1 MQLLSIVILYYTV
14 PLSKFTTPEVLDY
27 LQLDNSYKNT
37 HCNIGDRTFSRFI
50 LRGLEKKS
58 RNWNPIKKGS
68 VTKTTPKMAKK
79 TSKRR
84 GNKAT
89 ASVRKEKGAKSARKN
104 KGSKKRKVEEEVP
117 VVHKPVL
124 EEIIDDDD
132 DDDDYDYDDDDEMD
146 DFGSGMP
153 PGMMEAM
160 FAGGMPPGMMEAIL
174 SQMVS
179 HHRGDLDDEDEDEDE
194 ESREHK
200 LFHLVKESDLCAVQV
215 LTTQS

>member
-1 MQLLSIVILYYTV
+1 MEIEHFPDL
-14 PLSKFTTPEVLDY
+14 FFE
-27 LQLDNSYKNT
+27 
-37 HCNIGDRTFSRFI
+37 GW
-50 LRGLEKKS
+50 KKKVET
-58 RNWNPIKKGS
+58 RNPIKKGS
-68 VTKTTPKMAKK
+68 VTKTTLKMAKK

-89 ASVRKEKGAKSARKN
+89 ASVRKENGAKSARKN

-153 PGMMEAM
+153 PGMMEA
-160 FAGGMPPGMMEAIL
+160 IL

-179 HHRGDLDDEDEDEDE
+179 HHRGDLDDEDEDEDG

>member
-89 ASVRKEKGAKSARKN
+89 ASVREENGAKSARKN